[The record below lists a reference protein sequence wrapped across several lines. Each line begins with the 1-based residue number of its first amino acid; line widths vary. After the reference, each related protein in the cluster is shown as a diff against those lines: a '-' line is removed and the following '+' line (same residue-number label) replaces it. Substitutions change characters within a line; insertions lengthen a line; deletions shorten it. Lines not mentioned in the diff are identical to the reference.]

1 VASAFYLYF
10 DLYIFYTITF
20 TSNCILAFNMNSLER
35 DFNVAVSAAKIPG
48 TILAAANTDGIS
60 HPLYWFISKRFLL
73 TAYTGS
79 FEYLKPFGNSSLEK
93 DSLPVSLSSTMCLAS
108 CTKLVTCVATMQ
120 CVERGLVGLDDEIS
134 TRLHEWKDALILK
147 GFEGDNEQ
155 KPVLEKAKNPILLK
169 FVWWSGMAQG

>member
-1 VASAFYLYF
+1 
-10 DLYIFYTITF
+10 
-20 TSNCILAFNMNSLER
+20 MNLLEH
-35 DFNVAVSAAKIPG
+35 DFNAAVSEAKIPG
-48 TILAAANTDGIS
+48 TILAATNTDGIS
-60 HPLYWFISKRFLL
+60 YLLHWFISNRFLL

-79 FEYLKPFGNSSLEK
+79 FEYLRPFGNSSMET

-134 TRLHEWKDALILK
+134 TRLPEWKDALILK

-155 KPVLEKAKNPILLK
+155 KPVLVKAKNPILLK
-169 FVWWSGMAQG
+169 FVSWSGTTQWANE